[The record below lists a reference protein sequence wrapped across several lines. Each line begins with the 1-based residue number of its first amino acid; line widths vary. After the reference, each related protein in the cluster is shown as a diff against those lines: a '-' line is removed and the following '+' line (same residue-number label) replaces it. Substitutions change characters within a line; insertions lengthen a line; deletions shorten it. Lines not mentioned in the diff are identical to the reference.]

1 MSFFIIG
8 VSLPLGDD
16 PPANELSVVII
27 LGNME
32 QYAISREKLVVP
44 QQIGVEAKD
53 SDIIR
58 QTAKHP
64 VYVLPTDNRLSPA
77 LNEASVFR
85 LGGVPHR
92 GGGFLFFLVVCFPP
106 CGKVILIAFHRFRV
120 SSIDIFSR
128 DFLAASD

>member
-27 LGNME
+27 LGNMD

-64 VYVLPTDNRLSPA
+64 RLRTS
-77 LNEASVFR
+77 
-85 LGGVPHR
+85 H
-92 GGGFLFFLVVCFPP
+92 
-106 CGKVILIAFHRFRV
+106 
-120 SSIDIFSR
+120 
-128 DFLAASD
+128 